1 VDANRVQTHTTS
13 LHCVTMSPLTVPTLR
28 SAPITTA
35 TATAN
40 HHGYFITVSTLATIA
55 DKLHCSTSRGS

>member
-1 VDANRVQTHTTS
+1 VHANRVQTHATS
-13 LHCVTMSPLTVPTLR
+13 LHCVTMTPLTVSTLR

-40 HHGYFITVSTLATIA
+40 HHGYFITVSAIIIIA
-55 DKLHCSTSRGS
+55 D